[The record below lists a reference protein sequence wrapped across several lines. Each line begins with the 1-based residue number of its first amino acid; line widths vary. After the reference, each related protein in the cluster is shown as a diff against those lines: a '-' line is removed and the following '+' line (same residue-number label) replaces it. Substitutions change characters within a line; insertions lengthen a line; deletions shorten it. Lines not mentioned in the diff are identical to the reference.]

1 MVRLME
7 SHPSGSV
14 VRSKVCLFRSG
25 AIRYDE
31 GNGGTHKPWSVCFA
45 ACTNN
50 KLWNWPWA
58 AGIYAKI
65 KKAKNGM
72 GRKIVP
78 YRVQKWKFPLTRE

>member
-1 MVRLME
+1 ME

-31 GNGGTHKPWSVCFA
+31 GNGGTHKPWSVWLA

-50 KLWNWPWA
+50 TMELA
-58 AGIYAKI
+58 LGGIYAKI
-65 KKAKNGM
+65 KKAKNGRD
-72 GRKIVP
+72 RKIVP